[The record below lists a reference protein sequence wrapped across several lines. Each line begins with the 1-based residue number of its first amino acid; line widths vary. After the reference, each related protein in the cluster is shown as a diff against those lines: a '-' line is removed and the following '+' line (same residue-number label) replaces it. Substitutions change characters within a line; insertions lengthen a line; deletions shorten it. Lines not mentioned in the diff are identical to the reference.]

1 VPKCSKFREDK
12 MKYSEF
18 IEKMKEYGWERRVFS
33 GHTTA
38 IRFVGF
44 VHIMPNKV
52 ISSPLR
58 DDVWDAFLWLDDIK
72 SKGYDKVI
80 DIISK
85 RYPKVVEK

>member
-1 VPKCSKFREDK
+1 

-18 IEKMKEYGWERRVFS
+18 IEKMEEYGWERRVFR
-33 GHTTA
+33 GYTA
-38 IRFVGF
+38 AVRFVVF

-52 ISSPLR
+52 SSSPLR
-58 DDVWDAFLWLDDIK
+58 DDVWDDFLWLDDIK
-72 SKGYDKVI
+72 SKGYGKVI